1 MTPSTSALMMS
12 VPISIVRLMIIDCD
26 KCLKKDIECANCV
39 VSFFIGVPEKSDI
52 SAQVHN
58 AITLLASREI
68 TKGLMFEPG
77 VFGDQTG

>member
-1 MTPSTSALMMS
+1 MMS

-39 VSFFIGVPEKSDI
+39 VSFFIGVPEKTVI

-58 AITLLASREI
+58 AITLLASREM
-68 TKGLMFEPG
+68 TKGLKFEPAD
-77 VFGDQTG
+77 FGDQTG

>member
-1 MTPSTSALMMS
+1 
-12 VPISIVRLMIIDCD
+12 MIIDCD

-52 SAQVHN
+52 SPRMHN

-68 TKGLMFEPG
+68 TKDLKFEPG
-77 VFGDQTG
+77 DIGEQTG

>member
-1 MTPSTSALMMS
+1 
-12 VPISIVRLMIIDCD
+12 
-26 KCLKKDIECANCV
+26 
-39 VSFFIGVPEKSDI
+39 VPEKSDI